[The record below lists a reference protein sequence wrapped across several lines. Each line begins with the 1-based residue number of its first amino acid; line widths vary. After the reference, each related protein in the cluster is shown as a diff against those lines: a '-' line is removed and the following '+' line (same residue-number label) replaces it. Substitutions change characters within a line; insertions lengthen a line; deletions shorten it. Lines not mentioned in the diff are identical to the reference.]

1 MRQAAVALAVLVML
15 GGAAHADIDPLETA
29 TLAAEM
35 LDEAAIALSE
45 AEGARDRVEALTGT
59 IRAFEEGLLALREG
73 TRRAATRERTILL
86 VFEAERDRL
95 ARLLGVLQTIEAAPA
110 PLLMIHPAGPLGTAR
125 SGMIV
130 SDVTPAVAAE
140 AMALR
145 DQLREIA
152 ILRALQDNAV
162 SQLSTALDG
171 VQTARSTLSQ
181 AIADRRVLP
190 ARFSENDAA
199 MMTLLE
205 SATSLDGFAE
215 TLRQAG
221 TIDLTDPSLAGF
233 STARGALP
241 LPVLGVTLRGF
252 NEADAAGVTRPGLV
266 LATRP
271 GALITAPWAAS
282 VRYAG
287 PLLDYGNVII
297 LEPDGDYLLILAG
310 VDEMFVDAGEI
321 VSTDAPL
328 ALMGGLGTEN
338 DELIVPA
345 TQGGGVARTESLYI
359 ELREAGVPVD
369 PTEWFTID

>member
-29 TLAAEM
+29 ALAAEM

-310 VDEMFVDAGEI
+310 VDEMFVGAGEI

>member
-1 MRQAAVALAVLVML
+1 MRQATFALAVLVIL

-29 TLAAEM
+29 ARAAEM

-95 ARLLGVLQTIEAAPA
+95 ARLLAVLQTIEAAPA

-130 SDVTPAVAAE
+130 SDVTPAIAAE

-152 ILRALQDNAV
+152 IMRALQDNAV
-162 SQLSTALDG
+162 SQLSAALDG

-221 TIDLTDPSLAGF
+221 TIDLTDPSLARF